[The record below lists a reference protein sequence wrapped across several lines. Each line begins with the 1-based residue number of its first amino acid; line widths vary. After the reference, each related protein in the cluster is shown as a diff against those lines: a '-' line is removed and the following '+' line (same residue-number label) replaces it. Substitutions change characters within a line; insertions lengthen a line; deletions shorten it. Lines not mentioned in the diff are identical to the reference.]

1 MTIRVSHFVGLR
13 GIGGVQRNF
22 VEYINNQVES
32 DGELLHKIYTL
43 GDVDSQYK
51 ISSEIYDIRS
61 LKNLFSLILDIT
73 SRSRIVHFYNNITSL
88 KLVILLFL
96 LPVCN
101 LVLHERGSIWNFPY
115 SRGVLLRLV
124 AWKAQLILANSNA
137 TKIMLEEK
145 FYISHEKIRVIH
157 NGINIV
163 KVTKKK
169 LPCDNFSPFHI
180 GFIGRLD
187 TPKGVHVLIDAMSYL
202 VSDNIKLTIAG
213 DGALNSDLRLQAR
226 PFKKISFIGRIVEP
240 YSFLRNI
247 DLLVVPSIRE
257 PLGNVCLEAG
267 LCRVPVLAANI
278 DGLPEIIENRVSGEL
293 MDATDEVSINIP
305 ESALPLPEF
314 VVNSDKRR
322 LGAPKQINPLLL
334 SEKILELSF
343 ERDKLK
349 YYADELHNKVVTYFN
364 MERYRKELDVIYY
377 EIKQKKTSNK
387 RTGR

>member
-163 KVTKKK
+163 KFTKKK

>member
-1 MTIRVSHFVGLR
+1 
-13 GIGGVQRNF
+13 
-22 VEYINNQVES
+22 
-32 DGELLHKIYTL
+32 
-43 GDVDSQYK
+43 
-51 ISSEIYDIRS
+51 
-61 LKNLFSLILDIT
+61 
-73 SRSRIVHFYNNITSL
+73 
-88 KLVILLFL
+88 
-96 LPVCN
+96 
-101 LVLHERGSIWNFPY
+101 
-115 SRGVLLRLV
+115 
-124 AWKAQLILANSNA
+124 
-137 TKIMLEEK
+137 
-145 FYISHEKIRVIH
+145 
-157 NGINIV
+157 
-163 KVTKKK
+163 
-169 LPCDNFSPFHI
+169 
-180 GFIGRLD
+180 
-187 TPKGVHVLIDAMSYL
+187 
-202 VSDNIKLTIAG
+202 
-213 DGALNSDLRLQAR
+213 
-226 PFKKISFIGRIVEP
+226 
-240 YSFLRNI
+240 
-247 DLLVVPSIRE
+247 
-257 PLGNVCLEAG
+257 LGNVCLEAG